1 MKREGTVVETRNL
14 QQTVC
19 HGPFSHL
26 FDPTGFTGMPPAS
39 TSSYRLL
46 LVEDEDAI
54 AEPVRRGLE
63 EEGYVVAVEA
73 DGQRGLAEALVGDYD
88 ALVVDWRLP
97 TLDGRTLVERLRAGG
112 IAAPVLILTAL
123 GDVEYRVA
131 GLDAGADDY
140 LPKPF
145 DFDELLARLRALLRR
160 SQAPAKIAPGLQP
173 IHLRLGRLHLD
184 AARRRVRV
192 EGEAGQADGVLDL
205 RDKEFRLLELLLR
218 HAGEVVSRTRI
229 AERVWGSALDVTDN
243 AIDITAS
250 GLRQRL
256 NEAEPMGVR
265 FETVRGVGYRLT
277 EASNASASNAGGA

>member
-1 MKREGTVVETRNL
+1 VRPDLT
-14 QQTVC
+14 
-19 HGPFSHL
+19 
-26 FDPTGFTGMPPAS
+26 PA
-39 TSSYRLL
+39 TAYRLL
-46 LVEDEDAI
+46 LIEDEAAI

-63 EEGYVVAVEA
+63 EEGYVVTVEA
-73 DGQRGLAEALVGDYD
+73 DGQRGLAEALAGEYD

-97 TLDGRTLVERLRAGG
+97 RLDGRTLVERLRAGG
-112 IAAPVLILTAL
+112 LVVPVLMLTAL
-123 GDVEYRVA
+123 GDIEYRVA

-145 DFDELLARLRALLRR
+145 SFDELLARLRALLRR
-160 SQAPAKIAPGLQP
+160 SRAEADDAPGLQP

-192 EGEAGQADGVLDL
+192 EGQGGELDL
-205 RDKEFRLLELLLR
+205 RDKEFRLLEVLLR

-229 AERVWGSALDVTDN
+229 AERVWGSPFEVTDN

-256 NEAEPMGVR
+256 GEAEPTGVR
-265 FETVRGVGYRLT
+265 FETVRGVGYRF
-277 EASNASASNAGGA
+277 SADDPSGIPEGG

>member
-1 MKREGTVVETRNL
+1 MLAR
-14 QQTVC
+14 
-19 HGPFSHL
+19 
-26 FDPTGFTGMPPAS
+26 PA
-39 TSSYRLL
+39 TAYRLL
-46 LVEDEDAI
+46 LVEDEAAI

-63 EEGYVVAVEA
+63 EEGYVVTVEA
-73 DGQRGLAEALVGDYD
+73 DGQRGLAEALVGEYD

-97 TLDGRTLVERLRAGG
+97 RLDGRTLVERLRAGG
-112 IAAPVLILTAL
+112 LAVPVLMLTAL
-123 GDVEYRVA
+123 RDVEYRVA

-145 DFDELLARLRALLRR
+145 SFDELLARLRSLLRR
-160 SQAPAKIAPGLQP
+160 SRTRADEEPGLQR

-184 AARRRVRV
+184 AARRSVRV
-192 EGEAGQADGVLDL
+192 EGGSGDNGELDL
-205 RDKEFRLLELLLR
+205 RDKEYRLLEVLLR

-256 NEAEPMGVR
+256 AEAERTGVR

-277 EASNASASNAGGA
+277 AAPAAADGQEEA

>member
-1 MKREGTVVETRNL
+1 MAP
-14 QQTVC
+14 
-19 HGPFSHL
+19 GPS
-26 FDPTGFTGMPPAS
+26 MP
-39 TSSYRLL
+39 YRIL
-46 LVEDEDAI
+46 LVEDEEAI

-63 EEGYVVAVEA
+63 EEGYVVTVEH

-88 ALVVDWRLP
+88 AHIVDWRLP
-97 TLDGRTLVERLRAGG
+97 GIDGRALVERLRGG
-112 IAAPVLILTAL
+112 GVRTPVLMLTAL
-123 GDVEYRVA
+123 GDIEYRVA

-140 LPKPF
+140 LAKPF

-160 SQAPAKIAPGLQP
+160 SHASAEVDTGLQP
-173 IHLRLGRLHLD
+173 VHLRLGRLHLD

-192 EGEAGQADGVLDL
+192 EGDDRGGELDF

-229 AERVWGSALDVTDN
+229 AERVWGSPFGVTDN

-256 NEAEPMGVR
+256 GEAEPNGVR
-265 FETVRGVGYRLT
+265 FETVRGVGYRLS
-277 EASNASASNAGGA
+277 EKAPEGS

>member
-1 MKREGTVVETRNL
+1 VRPD
-14 QQTVC
+14 Q
-19 HGPFSHL
+19 
-26 FDPTGFTGMPPAS
+26 AS
-39 TSSYRLL
+39 TSTYRLL
-46 LVEDEDAI
+46 LVEDEEAI

-112 IAAPVLILTAL
+112 ITAPVLMLTAL

-145 DFDELLARLRALLRR
+145 AFDELLARLRALLRR
-160 SQAPAKIAPGLQP
+160 AQASMEATPGLQP

-184 AARRRVRV
+184 TARRRVRV
-192 EGEAGQADGVLDL
+192 EGGSADSDLSL
-205 RDKEFRLLELLLR
+205 RDKEFRLLELLLG

-256 NEAEPMGVR
+256 TEAEPTGVR
-265 FETVRGVGYRLT
+265 FETVRGVGYRLAA
-277 EASNASASNAGGA
+277 EPGAAASNTAGA

>member
-1 MKREGTVVETRNL
+1 VLAR
-14 QQTVC
+14 
-19 HGPFSHL
+19 
-26 FDPTGFTGMPPAS
+26 PA
-39 TSSYRLL
+39 TAYRLL
-46 LVEDEDAI
+46 LVEDEASI

-63 EEGYVVAVEA
+63 EEGYLVTVEA
-73 DGQRGLAEALVGDYD
+73 DGQRGLAEALEGGYD

-97 TLDGRTLVERLRAGG
+97 RLDGRTLVERLRMGG
-112 IAAPVLILTAL
+112 LAVPVLMLTAL

-140 LPKPF
+140 LAKPF
-145 DFDELLARLRALLRR
+145 SFEELLARLRSLLRR
-160 SQAPAKIAPGLQP
+160 ARTAGNATPGLQP

-192 EGEAGQADGVLDL
+192 AGDKDGDLDL
-205 RDKEFRLLELLLR
+205 RDKEYRLLEVLLR

-229 AERVWGSALDVTDN
+229 AERVWGSPFDVTDN

-256 NEAEPMGVR
+256 GEAGPTGIH
-265 FETVRGVGYRLT
+265 FETVRGVGYRL
-277 EASNASASNAGGA
+277 SAAKPSDEPSGEREEPSGEREEP

>member
-1 MKREGTVVETRNL
+1 VRPD
-14 QQTVC
+14 Q
-19 HGPFSHL
+19 
-26 FDPTGFTGMPPAS
+26 AS
-39 TSSYRLL
+39 TSTYRLL
-46 LVEDEDAI
+46 LVEDEAAI

-73 DGQRGLAEALVGDYD
+73 DGQRGLAEAFVGEYD

-97 TLDGRTLVERLRAGG
+97 SLDGRTLVERLRAGG
-112 IAAPVLILTAL
+112 ITAPVLMLTAL

-145 DFDELLARLRALLRR
+145 AFDELLARLRALLRR
-160 SQAPAKIAPGLQP
+160 AQASTEAVPGHQP

-184 AARRRVRV
+184 AARRRVRI
-192 EGEAGQADGVLDL
+192 EGEAGDADGDLGL

-229 AERVWGSALDVTDN
+229 AERVWGSAFDVTDN

-256 NEAEPMGVR
+256 AEANPTGVR
-265 FETVRGVGYRLT
+265 FETVRGVGYRLAA
-277 EASNASASNAGGA
+277 EPGAAASNVEEA